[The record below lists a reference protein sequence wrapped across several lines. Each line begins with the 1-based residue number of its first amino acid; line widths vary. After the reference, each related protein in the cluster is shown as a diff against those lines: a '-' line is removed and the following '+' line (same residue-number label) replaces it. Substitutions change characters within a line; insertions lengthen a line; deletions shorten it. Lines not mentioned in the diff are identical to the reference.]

1 MSSKRKGQGVLCGI
15 AVLVAAIWLGVLPQ
29 IAEIESVQ
37 RRVQKFRD
45 AGIETGAV
53 FYSDHPSMRD
63 IERRVD
69 SVVNGADR
77 AFWHLPTEM

>member
-1 MSSKRKGQGVLCGI
+1 MSANRNGRWLLFS
-15 AVLVAAIWLGVLPQ
+15 VAAFGSAIWLGVLPR
-29 IAEIESVQ
+29 IAEMESVQ
-37 RRVQKFRD
+37 QRVQRYRD

-53 FYSDHPSMRD
+53 FYSDHPAMRD

-77 AFWHLPTEM
+77 AFWRLPTEL